1 MITLVLVNKIRSLK
15 FCVSTFDHRQW
26 ALAGEVSMDELSK
39 YITSFAA
46 KFGEVVQ
53 LSSKWKQAGVDTNSE
68 QPREEQ
74 SNDDPSS
81 IQQSN
86 SNEEMQSSQQPSNK
100 DLESEQLELD
110 SSIKYTNLE
119 ETAAL

>member
-1 MITLVLVNKIRSLK
+1 
-15 FCVSTFDHRQW
+15 
-26 ALAGEVSMDELSK
+26 MDELSK

-68 QPREEQ
+68 QSREEQ
-74 SNDDPSS
+74 SNDDSSS